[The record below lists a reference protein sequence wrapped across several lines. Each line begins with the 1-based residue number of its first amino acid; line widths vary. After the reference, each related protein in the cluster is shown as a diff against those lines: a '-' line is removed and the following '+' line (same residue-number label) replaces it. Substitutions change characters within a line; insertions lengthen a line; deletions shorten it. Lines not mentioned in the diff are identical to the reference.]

1 MTLLSDP
8 EKEAAA
14 GDVKELILACGQE
27 AALLRAVP
35 GERLYGSDD
44 ASFTEV
50 ETFPLEFIETPP
62 ENLANKIDATACVLP
77 ALDVRPEDR
86 VRSGA
91 DVFRVQTVVEERLFG
106 VVTHKV
112 LKLVRTAIGPVRIGR
127 LEIGR
132 WRELEPAE
140 VQALIQCA
148 RRGARRAAREASRRQ
163 PPEPV

>member
-8 EKEAAA
+8 EKASAV
-14 GDVKELILACGQE
+14 GDVKELILASSQE

-62 ENLANKIDATACVLP
+62 EDLANKIDATACVLP
-77 ALDVRPEDR
+77 SLDVRAEDR
-86 VRSGA
+86 VRSGT

-112 LKLVRTAIGPVRIGR
+112 LKLVRQHG
-127 LEIGR
+127 
-132 WRELEPAE
+132 
-140 VQALIQCA
+140 
-148 RRGARRAAREASRRQ
+148 S
-163 PPEPV
+163 

>member
-1 MTLLSDP
+1 MSLLSDP
-8 EKEAAA
+8 EKDAAA
-14 GDVKELILACGQE
+14 GDVRELILACGQE

-62 ENLANKIDATACVLP
+62 EDLANKIDAMACVLP

-91 DVFRVQTVVEERLFG
+91 DVFRGQTVVAERLFG

-112 LKLVRTAIGPVRIGR
+112 LKLVRIHG
-127 LEIGR
+127 
-132 WRELEPAE
+132 
-140 VQALIQCA
+140 
-148 RRGARRAAREASRRQ
+148 S
-163 PPEPV
+163 

>member
-8 EKEAAA
+8 EKASAV

-50 ETFPLEFIETPP
+50 ESFPLEFIETPP
-62 ENLANKIDATACVLP
+62 EDLANKIDATACVLP
-77 ALDVRPEDR
+77 GLDVRPEDR
-86 VRSGA
+86 VKSGA
-91 DVFRVQTVVEERLFG
+91 DVFRVQTVVKERLFG

-112 LKLVRTAIGPVRIGR
+112 LKLVRQHG
-127 LEIGR
+127 
-132 WRELEPAE
+132 
-140 VQALIQCA
+140 
-148 RRGARRAAREASRRQ
+148 S
-163 PPEPV
+163 

>member
-8 EKEAAA
+8 EKTAAS
-14 GDVKELILACGQE
+14 GDVREMILASSQE
-27 AALLRAVP
+27 AALLRAIP

-62 ENLANKIDATACVLP
+62 EDLANKIDATACVLRG
-77 ALDVRPEDR
+77 LDVRAEDR
-86 VRSGA
+86 VRSGT

-112 LKLVRTAIGPVRIGR
+112 LKLVRQHG
-127 LEIGR
+127 
-132 WRELEPAE
+132 
-140 VQALIQCA
+140 
-148 RRGARRAAREASRRQ
+148 S
-163 PPEPV
+163 